1 MTNLTALERRAGTRT
16 SSLGRLIKAM
26 NGADHG
32 LALGLSQ
39 ESANPDPH
47 KATGQ
52 LRALLII
59 HKRLVLYHYNKPLSP
74 LKTAGKRISTPFL
87 PAQSCC
93 SEKQEGGKTKQKTTK
108 GPWGVVAHISNSSTR
123 KIQAGGS
130 SSSLPHS

>member
-39 ESANPDPH
+39 ESANPDP
-47 KATGQ
+47 Q
-52 LRALLII
+52 
-59 HKRLVLYHYNKPLSP
+59 LVLYHYNKPLSP